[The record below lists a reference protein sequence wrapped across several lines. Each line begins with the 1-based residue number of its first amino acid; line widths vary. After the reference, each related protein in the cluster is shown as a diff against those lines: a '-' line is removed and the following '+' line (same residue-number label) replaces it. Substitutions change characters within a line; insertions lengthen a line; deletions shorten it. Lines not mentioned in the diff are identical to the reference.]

1 MSSAQSIT
9 VKGAVA
15 LEQLPGGTSIGA
27 NASLYT
33 VLVTDQP
40 IERLRLKK

>member
-1 MSSAQSIT
+1 MLSTMSIT
-9 VKGAVA
+9 AKGAVPMT
-15 LEQLPGGTSIGA
+15 QLPGGGVLAA